1 MNPRPGPF
9 LAFRLIV
16 FATVAAFVYYLLFRS
31 TYIWCKAH
39 FQGTGDYREYLKLF
53 WALVVTFAVNQRF
66 QKIGLKFP
74 RRGSYVVGV
83 LTPVSITLGFY
94 EAIGYYPGFDANLLR
109 HNLCVGMA
117 EELICN
123 GCIIVMLRPIGIDY
137 AAYISSFIFTLFHL
151 PLLLS
156 EGQLP
161 TFGVF
166 EAAVGIFIYGVFL
179 AGIRFYSDS
188 LLPGI
193 FIHFL
198 FDYLINFY
206 SQGSSL
212 FSWWRH
218 EVTPVEYTIWEWTVE
233 LVFLVYGIGLLLLS
247 KKREASATG

>member
-1 MNPRPGPF
+1 MSSRPGPF
-9 LAFRLIV
+9 LVVRTIV
-16 FATVAAFVYYLLFRS
+16 FATVVAFVYYFLFRS
-31 TYIWCKAH
+31 TYSWCKAH
-39 FQGTGDYREYLKLF
+39 FQGAGDYRIYLKLF

-83 LTPVSITLGFY
+83 LTPVAITLGFY

-123 GCIIVMLRPIGIDY
+123 GCIIVMLRPIGITS
-137 AAYISSFIFTLFHL
+137 AAYISSFIFTLFHF

-156 EGQLP
+156 ESQLW
-161 TFGVF
+161 TFGCF
-166 EAAVGIFIYGVFL
+166 EAAVGIFIWGVFL
-179 AGIRFYSDS
+179 AGIRIYSDS

-212 FSWWRH
+212 FSWQQRQT
-218 EVTPVEYTIWEWTVE
+218 TPFEYTVWECAVE
-233 LVFLVYGIGLLLLS
+233 LVFLTYGIGLLLVS
-247 KKREASATG
+247 KQREASSM